1 MVLKI
6 KKGKYMDRLDLMT
19 IFVAVAEAESFSG
32 GARRLAMSPP
42 AVTRAISAL
51 ESRLAVKL
59 LDRTTRYVRV
69 TELGQRYL
77 DDARRIIAEVD
88 EAEDALVGINGTP
101 KGQLTLTAPVLF
113 GKMFVMPV
121 IVEYLQRYPS
131 MDVSALFLDRVVNMM
146 EEGVDVGIRVGEL
159 PDSSLKAVRVG
170 QVRRV
175 LCASP
180 QYLAEYGVPNHPHDL
195 QQHRIVAAT
204 GVTPSVE
211 WKFWQEQHALSV
223 RLRPR
228 LTVTTNDGAI
238 ESALAGFGVTRLM
251 SYQIAHF
258 VESGQLQI
266 LLPDF
271 ESAPLPIHVLH
282 REGRHKSA
290 RVRSFVDLVVEC
302 LRQEKALN

>member
-121 IVEYLQRYPS
+121 VVEYLQRYPS

-146 EEGVDVGIRVGEL
+146 EEGVDVSIRVGEL

-170 QVRRV
+170 QIRRV

-211 WKFWQEQHALSV
+211 WKFWQEQQALSV

-290 RVRSFVDLVVEC
+290 RVRSFVDLVVER
-302 LRQEKALN
+302 LRQEKALS

>member
-1 MVLKI
+1 
-6 KKGKYMDRLDLMT
+6 MDRLDLMT

-121 IVEYLQRYPS
+121 VVEYLQRYPS

-170 QVRRV
+170 QIRR
-175 LCASP
+175 
-180 QYLAEYGVPNHPHDL
+180 
-195 QQHRIVAAT
+195 
-204 GVTPSVE
+204 
-211 WKFWQEQHALSV
+211 
-223 RLRPR
+223 
-228 LTVTTNDGAI
+228 
-238 ESALAGFGVTRLM
+238 
-251 SYQIAHF
+251 
-258 VESGQLQI
+258 
-266 LLPDF
+266 
-271 ESAPLPIHVLH
+271 
-282 REGRHKSA
+282 
-290 RVRSFVDLVVEC
+290 
-302 LRQEKALN
+302 

>member
-69 TELGQRYL
+69 TELGQHYL

-121 IVEYLQRYPS
+121 VVEYLQRYPS
-131 MDVSALFLDRVVNMM
+131 MDVSVLFLDRVVNMM

-170 QVRRV
+170 QIRRV

-211 WKFWQEQHALSV
+211 WKFWQEQQALSV

-271 ESAPLPIHVLH
+271 ESAPLPINVLH

-290 RVRSFVDLVVEC
+290 RVRSFVDLVVER
-302 LRQEKALN
+302 LRQEKALS

>member
-121 IVEYLQRYPS
+121 VVEYLQRYPS

-170 QVRRV
+170 QIRRV

-211 WKFWQEQHALSV
+211 WKFWQEQQALSV

-266 LLPDF
+266 LLADF

-290 RVRSFVDLVVEC
+290 RVRSFVDLVVER
-302 LRQEKALN
+302 LRQEKALS

>member
-121 IVEYLQRYPS
+121 VVEYLQRYPS
-131 MDVSALFLDRVVNMM
+131 MDVSALFLDRVVNIM

-170 QVRRV
+170 QIRRV

-211 WKFWQEQHALSV
+211 WKFWQEQQALSV

-266 LLPDF
+266 LLADF

-290 RVRSFVDLVVEC
+290 RVRSFVDLVVER
-302 LRQEKALN
+302 LRQEKALS

>member
-1 MVLKI
+1 MVLEI

-121 IVEYLQRYPS
+121 VVEYLQRYPS

-170 QVRRV
+170 QIRRV

-211 WKFWQEQHALSV
+211 WKFWQEQQALSV

-266 LLPDF
+266 LLADF

-290 RVRSFVDLVVEC
+290 RVRSFVDLVVER
-302 LRQEKALN
+302 LRQEKALS

>member
-1 MVLKI
+1 
-6 KKGKYMDRLDLMT
+6 MDRLELMT

-77 DDARRIIAEVD
+77 DDARRIIAEVE
-88 EAEDALVGINGTP
+88 EAEDALVGINGIP
-101 KGQLTLTAPVLF
+101 KGQLSLTAPVLL

-121 IVEYLQRYPS
+121 VVEYLQRYAS
-131 MDVSALFLDRVVNMM
+131 MDVNALFLDRVVNMM
-146 EEGVDVGIRVGEL
+146 EEGVDVGVRVGDL

-170 QVRRV
+170 QIRRV

-180 QYLAEYGVPNHPHDL
+180 QYLAEHGIPHHPQQL
-195 QQHRIVAAT
+195 QEHRIVAAT

-211 WKFWQEQHALSV
+211 WRFWQEQQSLAV

-238 ESALAGFGVTRLM
+238 EAAVAGFGITRLM
-251 SYQIAHF
+251 SYQISAL
-258 VESGQLQI
+258 VDSGQLAI
-266 LLPDF
+266 VLPEF

-290 RVRSFVDLVVEC
+290 RVRSFVDLIVER
-302 LRQEKALN
+302 LRQQTALQ

>member
-121 IVEYLQRYPS
+121 VVEYLQRYPS

-170 QVRRV
+170 QIRRV

-211 WKFWQEQHALSV
+211 WKFWQEQQALSV

-258 VESGQLQI
+258 VENGQLQI

-290 RVRSFVDLVVEC
+290 RVRSFVDLVVER
-302 LRQEKALN
+302 LRQEKALS

>member
-121 IVEYLQRYPS
+121 VVEYLQRYPS

-170 QVRRV
+170 QIRRV

-195 QQHRIVAAT
+195 QQHQIVAAT

-211 WKFWQEQHALSV
+211 WKFWQEQQALSV

-290 RVRSFVDLVVEC
+290 RVRSFVDLVVER
-302 LRQEKALN
+302 LRQEKALS

>member
-32 GARRLAMSPP
+32 GARRLVMSPP

-121 IVEYLQRYPS
+121 VVEYLQRYPS

-170 QVRRV
+170 QIRRV

-211 WKFWQEQHALSV
+211 WKFWQEQQALSV

-290 RVRSFVDLVVEC
+290 RVRSFVDLVVER
-302 LRQEKALN
+302 LRQEKALS

>member
-121 IVEYLQRYPS
+121 VVEYLQRYPS

-170 QVRRV
+170 QIRRV

-211 WKFWQEQHALSV
+211 WKFWQDQQALSV

-271 ESAPLPIHVLH
+271 ESAPLPINVLH

-290 RVRSFVDLVVEC
+290 RVRSFVDLVVER
-302 LRQEKALN
+302 LRQEKALS

>member
-1 MVLKI
+1 
-6 KKGKYMDRLDLMT
+6 MDRLDLMT

-42 AVTRAISAL
+42 AVTRAISTL

-88 EAEDALVGINGTP
+88 EAEDALVGINGIP

-121 IVEYLQRYPS
+121 VVEYLQRYPS
-131 MDVSALFLDRVVNMM
+131 MDVNALFLDRVVNMM

-159 PDSSLKAVRVG
+159 PDSSLKAIRIG
-170 QVRRV
+170 QIRRV
-175 LCASP
+175 VCASP
-180 QYLAEYGVPNHPHDL
+180 AYIAEFGLPTHPHDL
-195 QQHRIVAAT
+195 HQHRIIAAT

-211 WKFWQEQHALSV
+211 WKFWQEEQALSV
-223 RLRPR
+223 RLHPR

-238 ESALAGFGVTRLM
+238 ESAVAGFGITRLM
-251 SYQIAHF
+251 SYQIAHL
-258 VESGQLQI
+258 VASGQLTI
-266 LLPDF
+266 LLSEF

-290 RVRSFVDLVVEC
+290 RVRSFVDLIVER
-302 LRQEKALN
+302 LRQQQVLN

>member
-121 IVEYLQRYPS
+121 VVEYLQRYPS

-170 QVRRV
+170 QIRRV

-211 WKFWQEQHALSV
+211 WKFWQEQQALSV

-271 ESAPLPIHVLH
+271 ESAPLPINVLH

-290 RVRSFVDLVVEC
+290 RVRSFVDLVVER
-302 LRQEKALN
+302 LRQEKALS